1 MPVSPISADGRRAP
15 PESVRRSALSASS
28 AFFAPTSGELPS
40 LTVGSD
46 RLSANAGA
54 PSSLELRPLQ
64 QQIHDNL
71 LGKILRGELGP
82 GEKISPLDIAAS
94 LGVSV
99 TPVRDAVNLLA
110 AEGLVHVRPRRGT
123 IVAPMSGDD
132 VAELYEIRLMI
143 EPAAAELV
151 AERATDPEIARIR
164 WLAEQLESSPATGR
178 DTVTDLDLYL
188 AELSVD
194 ADFHAELVHA
204 AGNRRL
210 TTLYAGLR
218 PHVLVARINFPT
230 LHRSRPDRRG
240 EHLRVV
246 EAIEARDGARARV
259 AMTEHLHHALG
270 DALRRVAESQD
281 SAEIGKSLTTRT

>member
-1 MPVSPISADGRRAP
+1 
-15 PESVRRSALSASS
+15 
-28 AFFAPTSGELPS
+28 
-40 LTVGSD
+40 
-46 RLSANAGA
+46 LSANEGA
-54 PSSLELRPLQ
+54 SSSLELRPLQ

-82 GEKISPLDIAAS
+82 GEKISPPDIAAS

-123 IVAPMSGDD
+123 IVAPMAGDD

-151 AERATDPEIARIR
+151 AERATDAEIGRIR

-178 DTVTDLDLYL
+178 DTVTDLEVYL

-230 LHRSRPDRRG
+230 MHRSRPDRRG
-240 EHLRVV
+240 EHLHVV
-246 EAIEARDGARARV
+246 EAIEARDGARARA
-259 AMTEHLHHALG
+259 AMTEHLQHALG
-270 DALRRVAESQD
+270 DALRRVAESQG
-281 SAEIGKSLTTRT
+281 STETEAAPAAEQ

>member
-1 MPVSPISADGRRAP
+1 M
-15 PESVRRSALSASS
+15 
-28 AFFAPTSGELPS
+28 
-40 LTVGSD
+40 GSD

-54 PSSLELRPLQ
+54 PSALELRPLQ
-64 QQIHDNL
+64 QQIHDTL

-82 GEKISPLDIAAS
+82 GEKISPPDIAAS

-110 AEGLVHVRPRRGT
+110 AEGLVYVRPRRGT
-123 IVAPMSGDD
+123 IVAPMSADD

-143 EPAAAELV
+143 EPAAAERA

-230 LHRSRPDRRG
+230 LHRSRPERRG

-246 EAIEARDGARARV
+246 EAIDAHDGARARA

-270 DALRRVAESQD
+270 DALRRVEESRGLGG
-281 SAEIGKSLTTRT
+281 IGESLTTRI

>member
-1 MPVSPISADGRRAP
+1 
-15 PESVRRSALSASS
+15 
-28 AFFAPTSGELPS
+28 
-40 LTVGSD
+40 VGSD
-46 RLSANAGA
+46 RLSGGAGA
-54 PSSLELRPLQ
+54 AGSLELRSLQ

-71 LGKILRGELGP
+71 LAQILRGELGP
-82 GEKISPLDIAAS
+82 GEKISPSDVAAS

-110 AEGLVHVRPRRGT
+110 AEGLVHIRPRRGT
-123 IVAPMSGDD
+123 IVSPVSGDD

-143 EPAAAELV
+143 EPAAADLV

-164 WLAEQLESSPATGR
+164 WLAERLESSPATGG

-188 AELSVD
+188 AELSID
-194 ADFHAELVHA
+194 ADFHAELVRA

-210 TTLYAGLR
+210 TMLYAGLR
-218 PHVLVARINFPT
+218 THVLVARTNFPT

-246 EAIEARDGARARV
+246 EAIEARDGARART
-259 AMTEHLHHALG
+259 AMTEHLRHALA
-270 DALRRVAESQD
+270 DALHRVAE
-281 SAEIGKSLTTRT
+281 AGGAGEIGDVPPAETR

>member
-1 MPVSPISADGRRAP
+1 M
-15 PESVRRSALSASS
+15 
-28 AFFAPTSGELPS
+28 
-40 LTVGSD
+40 GSD
-46 RLSANAGA
+46 RLNANVGA
-54 PSSLELRPLQ
+54 SSPLELRPLQ

-82 GEKISPLDIAAS
+82 GEKISPPDIAES

-110 AEGLVHVRPRRGT
+110 AEGLVQVRPRRGT
-123 IVAPMSGDD
+123 VVAPMSGED

-151 AERATDPEIARIR
+151 ARRATDAEIARIR

-178 DTVTDLDLYL
+178 DTVADLDVYL

-218 PHVLVARINFPT
+218 PHVSVARINFPT
-230 LHRSRPDRRG
+230 MHRSRPDRRG

-246 EAIEARDGARARV
+246 EGIEARDGARARA
-259 AMTEHLHHALG
+259 AMTEHLQHALG
-270 DALRRVAESQD
+270 DALRRVAESRG
-281 SAEIGKSLTTRT
+281 STETEAAPPAEP

>member
-1 MPVSPISADGRRAP
+1 
-15 PESVRRSALSASS
+15 
-28 AFFAPTSGELPS
+28 
-40 LTVGSD
+40 
-46 RLSANAGA
+46 
-54 PSSLELRPLQ
+54 
-64 QQIHDNL
+64 
-71 LGKILRGELGP
+71 
-82 GEKISPLDIAAS
+82 
-94 LGVSV
+94 
-99 TPVRDAVNLLA
+99 
-110 AEGLVHVRPRRGT
+110 
-123 IVAPMSGDD
+123 
-132 VAELYEIRLMI
+132 MI

>member
-1 MPVSPISADGRRAP
+1 M
-15 PESVRRSALSASS
+15 
-28 AFFAPTSGELPS
+28 
-40 LTVGSD
+40 TVGSD
-46 RLSANAGA
+46 RLNGIPGA
-54 PSSLELRPLQ
+54 PTPLELRPLQ

-82 GEKISPLDIAAS
+82 GAKISPPDIAAS

-110 AEGLVHVRPRRGT
+110 AEGLVRVRPRRGT
-123 IVAPMSGDD
+123 IVTPMSGDD

-151 AERATDPEIARIR
+151 AERATDPEIAGIR
-164 WLAEQLESSPATGR
+164 LLADRLESSPATGR

-194 ADFHAELVHA
+194 ADFHTELVRA

-210 TTLYAGLR
+210 ASLYAGLR

-230 LHRSRPDRRG
+230 MHRSRPDRRG

-246 EAIEARDGARARV
+246 EGIEARDGARARA
-259 AMTEHLHHALG
+259 AMTEHLQHALG
-270 DALRRVAESQD
+270 DALRRVAESQG
-281 SAEIGKSLTTRT
+281 STETEATLTAEP